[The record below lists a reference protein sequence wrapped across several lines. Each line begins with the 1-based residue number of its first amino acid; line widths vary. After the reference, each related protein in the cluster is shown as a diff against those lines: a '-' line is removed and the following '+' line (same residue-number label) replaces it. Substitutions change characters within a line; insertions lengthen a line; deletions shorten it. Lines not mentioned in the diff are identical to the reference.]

1 MAIGIVGSNNGYSR
15 TASDN
20 RFLKLSG
27 GTINGNLAI
36 NTGSISTSQ
45 PLTLTQTWNAA
56 GVTFAAQVVNITTT
70 NSANGSAFFD
80 VKQNGISRFKVVKNS
95 GATTAQI
102 IINGGDA
109 NPCSFTCGGN
119 SLSIAPEGNQDVMLA
134 NRFYVT
140 RNGAGGNGLGGTIT
154 STQTWNSILSIFTG
168 FTMNVTD
175 SNSNA
180 ASLLMDLRVGGVSQ
194 LKVTKAGNLTA
205 GRFATTGFNGLEFDS
220 INGTLKGSRSV
231 DGGIVADLNLL
242 SNSFSVGTLIAIN
255 GSVRFSANGDVTLA
269 RDAANTLAQ
278 RNGLVAQTSRIYG
291 TFTARG
297 TGTTSLEALEIKSQ
311 SAGSVIIQSLKGSA
325 GGTARD
331 IELRHGAVDTN
342 GVITNG
348 TLVATVK
355 STGLETTNLTASG
368 DIEVTDSTKGI
379 ILKSPSGTR
388 YRFTVSDLGTLT
400 PTAL

>member
-1 MAIGIVGSNNGYSR
+1 V
-15 TASDN
+15 D
-20 RFLKLSG
+20 
-27 GTINGNLAI
+27 
-36 NTGSISTSQ
+36 
-45 PLTLTQTWNAA
+45 
-56 GVTFAAQVVNITTT
+56 ITTT

-109 NPCSFTCGGN
+109 NPCSFTCVGN
-119 SLSIAPEGNQDVMLA
+119 SLSIAPEGNQNVTLT
-134 NRFYVT
+134 NGFSVT
-140 RNGAGGNGLGGTIT
+140 RNGGGAATTGGTIT
-154 STQTWNSILSIFTG
+154 STQTWNSIASTFTG
-168 FTMNVTD
+168 FTVNVTD
-175 SNSNA
+175 TNSNA
-180 ASLLMDLRVGGVSQ
+180 ASLLMDLQVGGSTRFSISKNGALAFGSSTNPVLRASVSSD
-194 LKVTKAGNLTA
+194 GA
-205 GRFATTGFNGLEFDS
+205 GRILLNSTNSGGATVY
-220 INGTLKGSRSV
+220 GSLGI
-231 DGGIVADLNLL
+231 GGNNDTI
-242 SNSFSVGTLIAIN
+242 
-255 GSVRFSANGDVTLA
+255 LA

-278 RNGLVAQTSRIYG
+278 RNGTAAQTSRIYG

-297 TGTTSLEALEIKSQ
+297 AGTTSLEALEIKSQ

-368 DIEVTDSTKGI
+368 TVTAGNGAFGNWTLGVDILATTPGGSVQVSGVGSFRFGGAGERIYNSGSAIKIRNAANTLDAALTCSSLTASGDIEVTDSTKGI